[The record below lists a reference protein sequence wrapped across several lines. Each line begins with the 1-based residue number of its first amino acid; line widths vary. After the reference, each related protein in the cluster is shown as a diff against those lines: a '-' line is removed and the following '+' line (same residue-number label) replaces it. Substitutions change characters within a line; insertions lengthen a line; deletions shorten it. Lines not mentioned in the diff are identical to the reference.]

1 MRIFSAA
8 TCMCFTSDPGAVSHT
23 KQVKVMIRHLGDRE
37 IKKKKNPGYSLSC
50 FYDPKINKRSQQGN
64 GRLFEQSQIY
74 LFILFICLFWLS
86 LLLGVTVRVRGRLT

>member
-1 MRIFSAA
+1 
-8 TCMCFTSDPGAVSHT
+8 MCFTSDPGAVSHT
-23 KQVKVMIRHLGDRE
+23 KPVKVMIRHLGDRE
-37 IKKKKNPGYSLSC
+37 IKKKNPGYSLSC

-74 LFILFICLFWLS
+74 LFICLFWLC